1 MATIDNLQIQLNA
14 NAEAAI
20 AAINR
25 TASSA
30 ERLRGAAQVAAG
42 GMQSAAQGAQDM
54 GSSTAQAGEQT
65 EKTRKSLHGFWNALK
80 QSGSYLGGAFLGGM
94 KGIVGALGS
103 IASGLLRIAKF
114 RIYRTIIKD
123 LGQSF
128 KDLYGW
134 SKMFGSEYA
143 NSMDRINSSFV
154 YLRISIASAA
164 APLVEALLAVAPSV
178 VSAELAEQVA
188 LRRMAPRILEV
199 AAEAIAEACP
209 LTMLRVT
216 LSTSVIA
223 TSRAARAWK
232 ASP

>member
-1 MATIDNLQIQLNA
+1 MATIDNLSIQLNA

-30 ERLRGAAQVAAG
+30 ERLRGAAQGAAG

-80 QSGSYLGGAFLGGM
+80 QSGSYMGGAFLGGM

-103 IASGLLRIAKF
+103 MASGLLRISKF

-154 YLRISIASAA
+154 YLRNSIASAA
-164 APLVEALLAVAPSV
+164 APLFNALAPV
-178 VSAELAEQVA
+178 LD
-188 LRRMAPRILEV
+188 
-199 AAEAIAEACP
+199 AIIDKI
-209 LTMLRVT
+209 VT
-216 LSTSVIA
+216 LLN
-223 TSRAARAWK
+223 WLNQLF
-232 ASP
+232 